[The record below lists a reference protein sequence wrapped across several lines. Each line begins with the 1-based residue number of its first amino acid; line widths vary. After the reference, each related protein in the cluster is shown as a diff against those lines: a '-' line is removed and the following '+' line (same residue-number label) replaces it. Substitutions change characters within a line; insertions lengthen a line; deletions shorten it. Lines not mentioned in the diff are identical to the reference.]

1 MDFNQKTLAK
11 VLPSEKVQT
20 IFDPA
25 TPALCLKITPTGSK
39 CWYYVYRMGGR
50 GTKQKWLKVGEFQ
63 AKGKQDVILPLNRA
77 QELARTY
84 RTKVDAGIDP
94 AKEILEANTLG
105 ETIAGLAKKYK
116 AEVLIKKSQSTQ
128 EGYGGSIDL
137 HIIPGLGK
145 LAVRSI
151 SRDQVMAWHSKIP
164 YPIAANRALSVL
176 RLMMNLAI
184 DVWEMRPDQIN
195 PARKIERND
204 EQPRKRDVEMDELRA
219 IGQAIRDLEGKH
231 SLWALAAAPRA
242 NNVETEILHSSQLWW
257 AWKECGCRWSSI

>member
-11 VLPSEKVQT
+11 LPLSKIVRT

-25 TPALCLKITPTGSK
+25 TPALCLKITPAGSK

-63 AKGKQDVILPLNRA
+63 AKGDQDVILPLNRA
-77 QELARTY
+77 QEFARAY

-105 ETIAGLAKKYK
+105 ETIAGLAKKFK
-116 AEVLIKKSQSTQ
+116 AEVLIKKSRSTQ

-137 HIIPGLGK
+137 HIVPGLGK
-145 LAVRSI
+145 IAVRSLT
-151 SRDQVMAWHSKIP
+151 RDQVMVWHSRIP
-164 YPIAANRALSVL
+164 YPTAANRALSVL

-184 DVWEMRPDQIN
+184 EVWGMRPDQIN
-195 PARKIERND
+195 PARKIERNP
-204 EQPRKRDVEMDELRA
+204 EPPRKRDIEIEELHA
-219 IGQAIRDLEGKH
+219 IGKAIRDLEGIH
-231 SLWALAAAPRA
+231 SLWALAP
-242 NNVETEILHSSQLWW
+242 ILF
-257 AWKECGCRWSSI
+257 G